1 VVEVKATNGDTHLGG
16 DDWDAVLA
24 EWVADEFKKNE
35 GIDLR
40 KDKQALQRLREG
52 SEKAKIELSAMAQTE
67 INLPFITADAN
78 GPKHVQMALTRSHFE
93 KLTQKLVD
101 RLRGPFESVLKDSGL
116 SASKIDQ
123 VVLVGGSS
131 RMPMVQELVEKLTGK
146 VPHKGVNPDEVVAVG
161 AAVQGG
167 VLSGDVKD
175 VLLLDVTPLSLGL
188 ETLGGVMTSLIERNT
203 TIPVNKSQVFSTAA
217 DGQTAVDIHILQGER
232 SMAQD
237 NMTLGQFRLEGIPA
251 APRGMP
257 QVEVTFDIDANGILN
272 VSAKDKATGREQKIT
287 ITASTN
293 LDKNEVERL
302 INEARQHDAQDKR
315 LRELAEVRN
324 SAESLAY
331 QTEKTVKEAGD
342 KLDSQTREMV
352 EGRIRE
358 VREAAK
364 GEDAARIRDANQQLE
379 QAASV
384 LNQQA
389 AAQAGAN
396 GSGTKK
402 ADEDVVE
409 GEFTEA

>member
-1 VVEVKATNGDTHLGG
+1 
-16 DDWDAVLA
+16 
-24 EWVADEFKKNE
+24 
-35 GIDLR
+35 
-40 KDKQALQRLREG
+40 
-52 SEKAKIELSAMAQTE
+52 
-67 INLPFITADAN
+67 
-78 GPKHVQMALTRSHFE
+78 
-93 KLTQKLVD
+93 
-101 RLRGPFESVLKDSGL
+101 
-116 SASKIDQ
+116 
-123 VVLVGGSS
+123 VGGSS

-146 VPHKGVNPDEVVAVG
+146 APHKGVNPDEVVAVG

-237 NMTLGQFRLEGIPA
+237 NMTMGQFRLEGIPA

-315 LRELAEVRN
+315 LRELVEVRN

-331 QTEKTVKEAGD
+331 QTEKTVQEAGD

-352 EGRIRE
+352 EGRIRD

-364 GEDAARIRDANQQLE
+364 GEDAARMRDANQQLE
-379 QAASV
+379 QAAAV
-384 LNQQA
+384 LNQQT

-396 GSGTKK
+396 GSGPKK
-402 ADEDVVE
+402 SDEDVVE